1 MSAVLEKYDQIEA
14 GNDANYSK
22 FYRLAKDHFQIK
34 AKNDYDYINGVK
46 ESIRFFSL
54 DLPAEIKE
62 IFIPFSEAPVFW
74 IYESSLLNQI
84 EEFMKFNMVRGSYN
98 ELHKSIKENY
108 SKWVTT
114 KLKSEKDYYATLTI
128 NFIERDINKHNIFK
142 LIIKAIILTYQ
153 NTFYNPKRAL
163 EILSSILE
171 LLNTIRLNDQTKTE
185 LKYILNLYIGFIYL
199 KENEIENANHAFN
212 YAIEV
217 KPQGSTAKIYC
228 ALTEINLGKEDNALY
243 LLKDVFN
250 YDVHRLTLAL
260 KTNNA
265 GMFSYFYRNAFIY
278 NIFQEK
284 DFIKAQNVLESFL
297 NEKRIDGAN
306 RLNESREKF
315 ELLKAKKMDEY
326 FDDEILTVISF
337 FDKMVQNYS
346 SSKNTLLIT
355 LTPEFQQKYESVV
368 DSIVAK
374 IRGKY
379 YREVQEKVSNFDDL
393 IKENTSAEK
402 HLIDELENFKLKSRE
417 YLEESIKSL
426 HESYDMEA
434 RTLEQKIDDLPNVD
448 RFNPRVS
455 MSNNM
460 TYNIIIAFVVF
471 FIGAVSGYSN
481 KTVSAASEFNS
492 MFSFVLISGAKWGA
506 ISFIVG
512 VVISTV
518 ISGIILVE
526 RSDMRHKLLR
536 RISYL
541 KIEKERLISEHK
553 ENSLHKEKIMCDSI
567 NNSISQHRKRIEE
580 LRNQKD
586 EMQKGLMKEAEEK
599 IKVIVD
605 QLIALSPSK

>member
-1 MSAVLEKYDQIEA
+1 MPAVLEKYSQTEA

-22 FYRLAKDHFQIK
+22 FYHLAKDHFQIK
-34 AKNDYDYINGVK
+34 IKNDYDYINGVK

-84 EEFMKFNMVRGSYN
+84 EEFMRFNLVRGSYN

-153 NTFYNPKRAL
+153 STFYNPARAL

-171 LLNTIRLNDQTKTE
+171 LLNTVRLNDLAKTE
-185 LKYILNLYIGFIYL
+185 LKYILNLYTGFIHL
-199 KENEIENANHAFN
+199 KENDTDKANLAFN
-212 YAIEV
+212 DAIEI

-228 ALTEINLGKEDNALY
+228 ALTEINLGKEDTAIY
-243 LLKDVFN
+243 LLKDVFS
-250 YDVHRLTLAL
+250 YDVHRLTLAI

-297 NEKRIDGAN
+297 NEKRIDDSN
-306 RLNESREKF
+306 KLDVSKEKLES
-315 ELLKAKKMDEY
+315 LKAKKMDEY
-326 FDDEILTVISF
+326 YDDEILKSISF
-337 FDKMVQNYS
+337 FEKIVQKYS
-346 SSKNTLLIT
+346 TSKNTLLIT
-355 LTPEFQQKYESVV
+355 LIPEFQQKYDAVVES
-368 DSIVAK
+368 IIAK
-374 IRGKY
+374 IRTKY
-379 YREVQEKVSNFDDL
+379 YREVQEKVGTFDDI
-393 IKENTSAEK
+393 IKENASAEK
-402 HLIDELENFKLKSRE
+402 HLIDELENFKIKSKE
-417 YLEESIKSL
+417 NLAGSIKNL
-426 HESYDMEA
+426 HENFDME
-434 RTLEQKIDDLPNVD
+434 TQMIEQKIDDLPNDD

-471 FIGAVSGYSN
+471 FIGGISGYSN
-481 KTVSAASEFNS
+481 KTVTDASEFNLI
-492 MFSFVLISGAKWGA
+492 FTFVLISGAKWGA
-506 ISFIVG
+506 ISFIIG
-512 VVISTV
+512 VVISII

-541 KIEKERLISEHK
+541 KIEKERLISEQK
-553 ENSLHKEKIMCDSI
+553 ESSSHKEKIMCDSI
-567 NNSISQHRKRIEE
+567 NNSINQHHKRAEE
-580 LRNQKD
+580 LKVQRD
-586 EMQKGLMKEAEEK
+586 EAERTFLKEAEEK
-599 IKVIVD
+599 INAILPELQD
-605 QLIALSPSK
+605 IQF

>member
-14 GNDANYSK
+14 GNDADYSK

-34 AKNDYDYINGVK
+34 AKTDYDYINGVK

-108 SKWVTT
+108 TKWVTT

-163 EILSSILE
+163 EILSNILE
-171 LLNTIRLNDQTKTE
+171 LLNTIRLSDQTKTE
-185 LKYILNLYIGFIYL
+185 LKYILNLYLGFIYL

-326 FDDEILTVISF
+326 FDDEILKVISF

-355 LTPEFQQKYESVV
+355 LIPEFQQKYESVV
-368 DSIVAK
+368 ESIVAK

-379 YREVQEKVSNFDDL
+379 YREVQEKVSGYDEV

-402 HLIDELENFKLKSRE
+402 HLIDELENFKIKSRQ
-417 YLEESIKSL
+417 YLEDTIAGL
-426 HESYDMEA
+426 HESYDMEVH
-434 RTLEQKIDDLPNVD
+434 TLEKKIDDLPNVD

-512 VVISTV
+512 VVISTI

-541 KIEKERLISEHK
+541 KIEKDRLISEQK
-553 ENSLHKEKIMCDSI
+553 ENSIHKEKIMCDSI
-567 NNSISQHRKRIEE
+567 NNSISQHRKRVEE
-580 LRNQKD
+580 LKIQKD
-586 EMQKGLMKEAEEK
+586 ELQKNLMKEAEEK
-599 IKVIVD
+599 IKIYIE
-605 QLIALSPSK
+605 QINLPQAQR